1 MKQKF
6 FLPLTLAMLF
16 STATTWAHKIPIDH
30 SDKVAGRQIQSIIQQ
45 FTNER
50 GLLLE
55 PNTATHKRHL
65 PKSIK
70 PEPPLGRVT
79 PPLIFFNGLP
89 RIFSETD

>member
-6 FLPLTLAMLF
+6 FLSLTLATLF
-16 STATTWAHKIPIDH
+16 STATAWAHKIPIDH

-55 PNTATHKRHL
+55 PNTATHKRRL
-65 PKSIK
+65 PRSIK

>member
-1 MKQKF
+1 MKQKS
-6 FLPLTLAMLF
+6 FLSLALVMLLP
-16 STATTWAHKIPIDH
+16 TAVIWAHKIPIDQ
-30 SDKVAGRQIQSIIQQ
+30 SEKVAGRQIQSIIQQ

-89 RIFSETD
+89 RILSESN